1 MTKNRDFLEVKMVA
15 HGQFL
20 IHFNF
25 VMEIIFVKRLNG
37 VRSDIFNECI
47 ILYRLFLKTYIHFKY
62 NQTFA

>member
-1 MTKNRDFLEVKMVA
+1 
-15 HGQFL
+15 
-20 IHFNF
+20 
-25 VMEIIFVKRLNG
+25 MEIIFVKRLNG